1 MVNDIMNSVQFG
13 RWVMNKVVTSKE
25 DILSVSKEM
34 VAANG
39 IQAINMR
46 SVAKQ
51 CGVAVGSVYNYFPS
65 KNDLMIAVID
75 VIWKEIIQD
84 ISDCT
89 LSSGFLENV
98 EKLFYSVK
106 SGGEKYPFFFSIH
119 SMSIAKSGKD
129 KGRETM
135 NQYFAAVKTDLLHSL
150 QNDQRIKQD
159 FFSAKCTQ
167 TDFIEFIFSN
177 LISLLMNEQESCDL
191 LLEIIKGTIYK

>member
-1 MVNDIMNSVQFG
+1 
-13 RWVMNKVVTSKE
+13 MNKVVTSKE

-75 VIWKEIIQD
+75 AIWKEIIQD

-177 LISLLMNEQESCDL
+177 LISLLMNKQESCDL